1 MGPKWPENGSF
12 RLILRVLHIS
22 SPDLADELTLL
33 SRLFGHQDRHKISN
47 DDVKNDDVKNILD
60 IKFLI
65 SSKKKYIVWRDL
77 NESNSMPETVPRFD
91 KSFDKLK

>member
-12 RLILRVLHIS
+12 RLILHVLHIS

-65 SSKKKYIVWRDL
+65 SSKKNIL
-77 NESNSMPETVPRFD
+77 FGETLTRVIQCRKPFLALT
-91 KSFDKLK
+91 KVSTS